1 MRLNNLGEDA
11 RIVFKNFSYLS
22 LMKLFNVGLKF
33 FLVIFLIRVLGDT
46 NYGMVT
52 WLDSII
58 QYFIMFINFGFNVYA
73 AKYIVDNIDRKE
85 QLNDVATSI
94 LTIKLF
100 LFLLS
105 ILIVILIGRMESMEA
120 YNQLLLLFIFSGA
133 GEVMF
138 PIWYF
143 QGKEDLRPA
152 TVIVF
157 LSRAFLVITVLL
169 LVRAKEDAAI
179 YIFLLVCSSIIMGL
193 SGFAYIKNV
202 YGFAFVPV
210 RIEKLVFFLKEAIPF
225 FLGRFLSLIFNFG
238 TIFIIGKFCNLS
250 DVAGFD
256 IALKVVIV
264 GTIPF
269 EMLQQALFPT
279 LARNQNKALLKRA
292 IWISVILG
300 VLIGAIIFISAPY
313 IIQLFGGPAMAD
325 YAQTLKVLAFMTPFI
340 ALTFVIGSCALVAF
354 GHFRAYNTSLI
365 GTSII
370 YIIAVF
376 VLWINDDIT
385 YWHLI
390 YIRVGGEI
398 VMVLIRLFYAFSK
411 RVLVLK

>member
-133 GEVMF
+133 GEAMF